1 MMSRQ
6 KIDYGIDLGTTNSAI
21 ARADNGEIRIFE
33 IEPYKKT
40 IMPSCVH
47 FTKSGRMYVGELA
60 YSKLYDDKNTFYEF
74 KRNMGT
80 DYAENSPNTGNSYK
94 PEELSAHVL
103 KALKNSVTDEEFS
116 SSIITVPAGFEQVQ
130 CEATRR
136 AAELAGFQY
145 FELLQEPIA
154 ASLAYLGDQ
163 KSVEGTWLVF
173 DLGGGTFDVALVRME
188 EGIMKVVDHS
198 GHNRLGGKN
207 MDELIVDD
215 IIIPYL
221 DKDRSVAEALSK
233 KKSRKTLYA
242 RFKFL
247 AENAKITL
255 SNLDIANVEFD
266 DPVFKYDYG
275 IDPDTTIEIKR
286 SEFEKIISPLIDRV
300 IDSTTE
306 LIAKN
311 KLASSD
317 LITILMV
324 GGPTYIPILRKRI
337 KKEISQNINVTIN
350 PMTAV
355 AIGAATYAS
364 SRPIPVKTQKRDYSK
379 IQLTLGYPDTTVETE
394 ITLGMRVDTDKT
406 KGDVPSKIWAE
417 ILRNDKA
424 WTSGKFELH
433 EGVGDVRLH
442 LKDKTSNGFS
452 VQIFNEEGSKLEC
465 EPNSLSILQGLKLSQ
480 PPLPHDIGVSAV
492 VINSYNEELMVPILE
507 KGTPLPAVEKKNFV
521 VPKNL
526 RPGKSDDVLNI
537 IVYEG
542 KGGTRTIRNVEIGI
556 IKISGDMLSSL
567 LPAGNKVEVTIRMDE
582 SRNIKVGAYLPYLDE
597 TIEQAMDPDYTHSAI
612 STDELSHQ
620 INSEQDR
627 FLELKEKSQ
636 EIAQFETSGFET
648 MEKTLNELDSLN
660 EKGRGDDDRG
670 REVKERLSELATK
683 LDEIESDIKLPQV
696 EMQLEEELDKT
707 QEITDRFG
715 NEKDEQILSQIRL
728 EIEKVKETKN
738 IKRLN
743 DVLDKLLELKWRIF
757 FQQPGYWVSVLDNIN
772 ESFEEIQWSDNSKA
786 RALLDRGGDL
796 LASSQFSDEIKS
808 IVYEL
813 WDLMPEPD
821 RERTKEPRT
830 DIPHY

>member
-1 MMSRQ
+1 MSRQ
-6 KIDYGIDLGTTNSAI
+6 KIDYGIDLGTTNSSI

-47 FTKSGRMYVGELA
+47 FTKSGQMYVGELA
-60 YSKLYDDKNTFYEF
+60 YNKRHDGQNTFYEF
-74 KRNMGT
+74 KRKMGT
-80 DYAENSPNTGNSYK
+80 DYTDGSPNTDKSYK
-94 PEELSAHVL
+94 PEELSAEVL

-116 SSIITVPAGFEQVQ
+116 SSVITVPAGFEQVQ

-173 DLGGGTFDVALVRME
+173 DLGGGTFDVALIRME
-188 EGIMKVVDHS
+188 EGIMNVVDHS
-198 GHNRLGGKN
+198 GDNRLGGKN

-221 DKDRSVAEALSK
+221 EKYPSVAQALSK
-233 KKSRKTLYA
+233 KKSRKLLYP
-242 RFKFL
+242 RFKSL
-247 AENAKITL
+247 AEGAKIIL
-255 SNLDIANVEFD
+255 SNLEIATVEFD
-266 DPVFKYDYG
+266 DPIFKYDYG
-275 IDPDTTIEIKR
+275 IDLDTTIEIKR
-286 SEFEKIISPLIDRV
+286 SEFEEIISPLIDRTV
-300 IDSTTE
+300 DFTTE

-337 KKEISQNINVTIN
+337 KREISQNINVTIN

-355 AIGAATYAS
+355 AIGAALYAS
-364 SRPIPVKTQKRDYSK
+364 TRPIPVKTQKRDYSK
-379 IQLTLGYPDTTVETE
+379 MQLTLAYPDTTVETE
-394 ITLGMRVDTDKT
+394 ITLGMRVDKDKT
-406 KGDVPSKIWAE
+406 RGEVPLRIWVE

-433 EGVGDVRLH
+433 EGVGDVCLH
-442 LKDKTSNGFS
+442 LKDKSSNGFS
-452 VQIFNEEGSKLEC
+452 VQIFDGKGSKLEC
-465 EPNSLSILQGLKLSQ
+465 EPSSFSILQGLKLSQ

-492 VINSYNEELMVPILE
+492 VISSDNEELMVPILE
-507 KGTPLPAVEKKNFV
+507 KGTPLPAVEKKEFV

-542 KGGTRTIRNVEIGI
+542 KGGTRPIRNVKIGV

-582 SRNIKVGAYLPYLDE
+582 SRNTKVSAYFPYLDE

-612 STDELSHQ
+612 SDDELSLQ
-620 INSEQDR
+620 MNSERDR

-636 EIAQFETSGFET
+636 EIDEFEVSDFDT
-648 MEKTLNELDSLN
+648 MEKTLNELDNLN
-660 EKGRGDDDRG
+660 EKGRGDYDRG
-670 REVKERLSELATK
+670 HEVQERLSEFATK
-683 LDEIESDIKLPQV
+683 LDEIESNIKLPKV
-696 EMQLEEELDKT
+696 EKKLEEELEKT
-707 QEITDRFG
+707 EEIIDRFG

-728 EIEKVKETKN
+728 EIEKVKEMKN

-743 DVLDKLLELKWRIF
+743 SVLDKLHELYWRIL
-757 FQQPGYWVSVLDNIN
+757 FQQPGYWVSVLNNIN
-772 ESFEEIQWSDNSKA
+772 ESFEEIQWRDYSKA

-808 IVYEL
+808 IVWEL
-813 WDLMPEPD
+813 WDLMPEQD
-821 RERTKEPRT
+821 KEKTKEPRT

>member
-1 MMSRQ
+1 MSRQ

-47 FTKSGRMYVGELA
+47 FTKSGQIYVGEQA
-60 YSKLYDDKNTFYEF
+60 YNKLHDSENTFYEF

-80 DYAENSPNTGNSYK
+80 DYTDISPNTDKSYK
-94 PEELSAHVL
+94 PEELSAEVL
-103 KALKNSVTDEEFS
+103 KALKISVMDEEFS
-116 SSIITVPAGFEQVQ
+116 SSVITVPAGFEQVQ

-163 KSVEGTWLVF
+163 KTVEGTWLVF
-173 DLGGGTFDVALVRME
+173 DLGGGTFDVALVRMQ
-188 EGIMKVVDHS
+188 EGIMQVVDQY
-198 GHNRLGGKN
+198 GDNRLGGKN

-221 DKDRSVAEALSK
+221 EKYPLVAEALSK
-233 KKSRKTLYA
+233 KKSRKILYT
-242 RFKFL
+242 RFKIL
-247 AENAKITL
+247 AENAKIVL
-255 SNLDIANVEFD
+255 SNREIATVEFD

-275 IDPDTTIEIKR
+275 IDLDTAIEVKR
-286 SEFEKIISPLIDRV
+286 SEFEKIILPLIDRV
-300 IDSTTE
+300 IDSTSE
-306 LIAKN
+306 LITKN

-337 KKEISQNINVTIN
+337 KSEISQKINVTIN

-355 AIGAATYAS
+355 ALGAALYAS

-379 IQLTLGYPDTTVETE
+379 IQLTLAYPDTTVETE
-394 ITLGMRVDTDKT
+394 ITLGMRVDTDKA
-406 KGDVPSKIWAE
+406 KGDVPLKIWAE
-417 ILRNDKA
+417 ISRNDKA

-433 EGVGDVRLH
+433 EGAGDVRLH
-442 LKDKTSNGFS
+442 LKNKTSNGFS
-452 VQIFNEEGSKLEC
+452 VQIFDEKGSKLEC
-465 EPNSLSILQGLKLSQ
+465 EPNSFSILQGIKLSQ

-492 VINSYNEELMVPILE
+492 VISSDNEELMVPILE
-507 KGTPLPAVEKKNFV
+507 KGAPLPAVEMKKFV

-542 KGGTRTIRNVEIGI
+542 KGGTRPIRNVEIGV

-582 SRNIKVGAYLPYLDE
+582 SRNTKVSAYLPYLDE
-597 TIEQAMDPDYTHSAI
+597 TIEHAMDPNYTHSAI
-612 STDELSHQ
+612 SADELSHQ

-636 EIAQFETSGFET
+636 EIDQLEASDFNT
-648 MEKTLNELDSLN
+648 MEKTLNQLDNLN
-660 EKGRGDDDRG
+660 EKGRGDYDRSH
-670 REVKERLSELATK
+670 EVQERLSELATK
-683 LDEIESDIKLPQV
+683 LDEIESDIKLPQL
-696 EMQLEEELDKT
+696 EKELEEELEKT
-707 QEITDRFG
+707 EEVTDRFG
-715 NEKDEQILSQIRL
+715 NEKDEQILSKIKS
-728 EIEKVKETKN
+728 EIEKVKEMKN
-738 IKRLN
+738 IKHLKN
-743 DVLDKLLELKWRIF
+743 ALDKLHELYWRILI
-757 FQQPGYWVSVLDNIN
+757 QQPGYWVSVLNNIN
-772 ESFEEIQWSDNSKA
+772 ESFEEIHWSDHSKA

-808 IVYEL
+808 IVGEL